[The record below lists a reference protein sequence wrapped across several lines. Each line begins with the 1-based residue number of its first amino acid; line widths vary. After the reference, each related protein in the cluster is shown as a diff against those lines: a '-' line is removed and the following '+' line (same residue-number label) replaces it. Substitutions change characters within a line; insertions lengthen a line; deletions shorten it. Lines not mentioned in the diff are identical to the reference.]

1 MGLTGHKNTGGGIPG
16 SKSKSLGFN
25 MKGSPYSMNQP
36 LHGNAF
42 IGAKVKAE
50 QQNKDSFNVDGK
62 TFPVKKSDS
71 QGPEILGAI
80 GGFLAKKALPAIAK
94 AGAGVAKGL
103 AKGVA
108 EGALK
113 GGKGLV
119 EVGAKSFGSGSD
131 MSSLVKDVPADPK
144 SKTGMGKALSTIGSS
159 ISEGVRGLGEG
170 IAGKAGG
177 SPKGFGDKV
186 KNYIGSLD
194 LITNSNTDGSLRKET
209 DKPSTAADSDK
220 NITDLTSNEANST
233 VPDNSGSI
241 PKTSIGDENTVRAS
255 IDQTPKKS
263 IAEQAGVKDYS
274 KLPGM
279 NMEGP
284 LNKLKN
290 MCRR

>member
-1 MGLTGHKNTGGGIPG
+1 MGRPG
-16 SKSKSLGFN
+16 KTDPSLKKPLGLE

-50 QQNKDSFNVDGK
+50 QQGKNSFNVDGK
-62 TFPVKKSDS
+62 TFPVKKDPSE
-71 QGPEILGAI
+71 GPEFVGALLA
-80 GGFLAKKALPAIAK
+80 GAGKLLAKKAVSKVGGSIIKKGMMDMASGGLKNAI
-94 AGAGVAKGL
+94 
-103 AKGVA
+103 
-108 EGALK
+108 
-113 GGKGLV
+113 
-119 EVGAKSFGSGSD
+119 SGSMD
-131 MSSLVKDVPADPK
+131 GLSAPTLAPK
-144 SKTGMGKALSTIGSS
+144 GKTGMGKALSTIGSS
-159 ISEGVRGLGEG
+159 IKEGVRGLGEG

-194 LITNSNTDGSLRKET
+194 LITDSNPDGSIRKET

-220 NITDLTSNEANST
+220 NISDLTSNEANST

-241 PKTSIGDENTVRAS
+241 PQTSIGNDNTAKPTVGDPYGNADERKAYVQS
-255 IDQTPKKS
+255 QKPS
-263 IAEQAGVKDYS
+263 
-274 KLPGM
+274 GM

-284 LNKLKN
+284 LNKVKK

>member
-1 MGLTGHKNTGGGIPG
+1 MGKPG
-16 SKSKSLGFN
+16 KTVPSLKKPLGLQ

-50 QQNKDSFNVDGK
+50 QQGKDSFNVNGK
-62 TFPVKKSDS
+62 TFPVKKDS
-71 QGPEILGAI
+71 SEGPEFVGALLA
-80 GGFLAKKALPAIAK
+80 GAGKLLAKKALPAIAK

-194 LITNSNTDGSLRKET
+194 LITNSNPDGSLKKDEIKNTKVEEVDLGDTGKEAREGDVGKDLKMAT
-209 DKPSTAADSDK
+209 LGPSTATDSLYNLGGEISLDKTADK
-220 NITDLTSNEANST
+220 NKMLKSLTGPPEM
-233 VPDNSGSI
+233 
-241 PKTSIGDENTVRAS
+241 K
-255 IDQTPKKS
+255 
-263 IAEQAGVKDYS
+263 
-274 KLPGM
+274 
-279 NMEGP
+279 GP
-284 LNKLKN
+284 LNKVKK